1 MLALSL
7 IAPAWVG
14 FYFHGHKPG
23 LPRWL
28 SGKEY
33 ACQCRRLK
41 RHAFHP
47 WVGYPWSRKW
57 QPVPVF
63 LPGKF
68 HRQRSL
74 VGYSPWGHKESDTA
88 EAIKQTRV
96 PGNPHTH
103 TLHSLTPEL
112 GPAEPTSTDQ
122 GVQGRVPTWQRRTP
136 TTMPRLLPPGSPAG
150 VSPGPP
156 ACRTHPDRRLAG

>member
-1 MLALSL
+1 MNSAPMLALSL

-28 SGKEY
+28 SGKES
-33 ACQCRRLK
+33 ACQCRRRRRL
-41 RHAFHP
+41 RRGGFNP
-47 WVGYPWSRKW
+47 WVRKIPWNRKW
-57 QPVPVF
+57 QPAPVF

-88 EAIKQTRV
+88 EHTRRTNLRYTNLPPEDYTCSF
-96 PGNPHTH
+96 PGI
-103 TLHSLTPEL
+103 
-112 GPAEPTSTDQ
+112 APTSI
-122 GVQGRVPTWQRRTP
+122 PTAR
-136 TTMPRLLPPGSPAG
+136 PPNFSGICSPL
-150 VSPGPP
+150 
-156 ACRTHPDRRLAG
+156 HPSCLCTSLV